1 MLLEAEAQRE
11 DLPFDERILGEV
23 FSHIDKLH
31 GVARLARKL
40 HETGLERDELKELLD
55 LVEIIIVTSTQRSDL
70 AIVKRLKDIKEAVG
84 KLPGS
89 FYPFKPREKA
99 LKLRDL
105 LHKLPSLPPP
115 PLGPPLPSPR
125 DLADML
131 GEIDMLIDVFVHQF
145 YNHTRVL
152 SQLFNV
158 LRPEAIPWLIRFI
171 EKNPGYV
178 RTVIGEPLCI
188 WWFSR
193 VLSRERR
200 VWRNAIGPLK
210 IMGEETD
217 ILSLHTYDDQCEYA
231 IAEVKITRNADELRR
246 AIAQVINKAAFLSQ
260 KLASDHSVL
269 KALQQMGFEARGTCK
284 LQEIAVATLYKLEGM
299 KNELRVE
306 LAGKA
311 REKSIVNV
319 ELQIY
324 DIDDIIG
331 SIEGFSGKERY
342 RELFLTINR
351 ILETT

>member
-1 MLLEAEAQRE
+1 MLLEAGAQME
-11 DLPFDERILGEV
+11 DSPFDERILREV
-23 FSHIDKLH
+23 FSHIDRLH

-40 HETGLERDELKELLD
+40 HETGLERDELKELFD
-55 LVEIIIVTSTQRSDL
+55 LIEIIIVASTQRSDL
-70 AIVKRLKDIKEAVG
+70 TIVKGLRAIKEVVDI
-84 KLPGS
+84 LPD
-89 FYPFKPREKA
+89 FLYPFKPREMA
-99 LKLRDL
+99 LKLKDR
-105 LHKLPSLPPP
+105 LHKLPSLPGL
-115 PLGPPLPSPR
+115 PLLSPQY
-125 DLADML
+125 LADIL
-131 GEIDMLIDVFVHQF
+131 SEIDALIDVFVYQF

-193 VLSRERR
+193 VLSRKRR

-210 IMGEETD
+210 VMGEEID

-231 IAEVKITRNADELRR
+231 IAEVKITRNIDELRR
-246 AIAQVINKAAFLSQ
+246 AIARVTNKATFLSQ

-269 KALQQMGFEARGTCK
+269 KALQQMGFEARGTCR
-284 LQEIAVATLYKLEGM
+284 LQEIAVATLYKLGGI
-299 KNELRVE
+299 KGELRVE
-306 LAGKA
+306 LAVKA
-311 REKSIVNV
+311 REKGIVSV
-319 ELQIY
+319 ELQVY

-331 SIEGFSGKERY
+331 GIEGFSGKERY